1 MRKAF
6 LLISIIM
13 LPMFLS
19 CGGGDDE
26 YDGLVS
32 GEGRCQE
39 KTKEGNQCKRKADKG
54 SIYCWQHKK

>member
-1 MRKAF
+1 
-6 LLISIIM
+6 M

-32 GEGRCQE
+32 GEGRCQA